1 MKLRDRQEKITIE
14 GNIYGLTLLWNRE
27 LLHRSVVGMSPD
39 YAYIT
44 KNGSYLALIG
54 CSSNVNGFF
63 VEAFHLAMEKPSW
76 RMSFNYQNINT
87 IPFRDILVRL
97 PL

>member
-1 MKLRDRQEKITIE
+1 MKLTDRKENITVE
-14 GNIYGLTLLWNRE
+14 GNVYELTLIWNRD
-27 LLHRSVVGMSPD
+27 LLRRSAVGMPPD
-39 YAYIT
+39 YAHIT
-44 KNGSYLALIG
+44 KNGNNFAVIG

-63 VEAFHLAMEKPSW
+63 VEAFHFALEPPKWCMD
-76 RMSFNYQNINT
+76 FQFLNINT